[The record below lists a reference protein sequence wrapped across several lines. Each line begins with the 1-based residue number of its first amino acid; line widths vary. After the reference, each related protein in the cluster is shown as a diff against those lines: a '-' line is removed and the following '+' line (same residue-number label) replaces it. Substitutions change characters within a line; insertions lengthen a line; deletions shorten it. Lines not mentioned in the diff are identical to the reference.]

1 MFRKDFSEPKALNNF
16 WKQLNDG
23 AFEGLCDCLCTR
35 FMEWMNDKIKPCF
48 SLHSTI
54 KQLSRYEK
62 LKRNYFDCI
71 CPVSSSYGVGVIIW
85 DEDPDTAKLVRYC
98 ELFSRW

>member
-1 MFRKDFSEPKALNNF
+1 MFRKDFSEPKALNDF

-48 SLHSTI
+48 SLHSTLE
-54 KQLSRYEK
+54 QLRRYVFSTI
-62 LKRNYFDCI
+62 LGTLGRN
-71 CPVSSSYGVGVIIW
+71 
-85 DEDPDTAKLVRYC
+85 
-98 ELFSRW
+98 